1 MEHGLI
7 RGVEIRLV
15 KHDEV
20 LYDHIIK
27 SRNILDEEQQVK
39 IKDALRYNVF
49 SLSMFSDM
57 SGLAKSSISNKMRVL
72 QDTAGEF
79 YTDLDYTYMFS
90 GIKSLGFKFVLRNE
104 KSERV
109 LKR

>member
-7 RGVEIRLV
+7 KGVEIRLV
-15 KHDEV
+15 KHDED

-27 SRNILDEEQQVK
+27 ARNILDEEQQAKVK
-39 IKDALRYNVF
+39 EALRYNIF
-49 SLSMFSDM
+49 SLNMFSDM

-72 QDTAGEF
+72 QDTAGDF
-79 YTDLDYTYMFS
+79 YTELDYAYMFS
-90 GIKSLGFKFVLRNE
+90 GIKSTGFKFVLRND